1 MGLKDFVVDCVD
13 KKSRLIVTLLFLMS
27 TFHVVLIAL
36 PGNVGAPTLYVGGL
50 GPGNHTT
57 IQDAVDAASPGDT
70 VFIFAGIYEESVLVN
85 KTLSLVGEDKDLTI
99 LESGS
104 KRYVILVTADWVN
117 ITGLTI
123 TDKWAVGLELE
134 NADNC
139 TIDGIVI
146 PRGDPGVHLKYS
158 SNNSITNNI
167 FSKSGIDLSHSS
179 NNWISNNWLSN
190 SFYGIYI
197 RDSGDNSIVGNVISD
212 NWYGIYLQDSIST
225 TILSN
230 VLTNNGILL
239 EGNSLEYWNSHTIGS
254 SNIVNGRTLYYW
266 SNVVHGSVPSNAG
279 QVILA
284 NCSNVHV
291 EGLSLS
297 NVSLGI
303 QLGFSSGNVI
313 SNNLVSGNI
322 DGISLVHSENNAI
335 IHNAASENHD
345 AISLYYSNNNTLANN
360 TALYSYTGIR
370 IGRSFGNVV
379 EANVVNLS
387 RWDGLILYF
396 SELTHLSGNN
406 IVGNGYHGI
415 GLHHSETNQISNN
428 SISNNSHGI
437 SLINSDGNIVSGNN
451 VTFNRYY
458 GIYLWDSGGNLI
470 FHNNFINNSVQ
481 TRPGTRTNSWS
492 SGYPSGGNFWSDY
505 EGVDEKSGPFQDGL
519 GRDGIGD
526 VPYVIQESFVKDWYP
541 FMEPVELPL
550 EPFTDNIPLCNI
562 TGPPNGTEIHGTHI
576 IFGTAYDSDG
586 IVAAVEVRIDDG
598 DEWVQTD
605 GTTSWTFPWNT
616 SLVSDGKHTLYA
628 RSYDGFRYSNE
639 VSIILIVDNTPE
651 AEEDWFWEA
660 ILLLA
665 AVVSLNLIT
674 IRLLLRGW
682 QREQR

>member
-1 MGLKDFVVDCVD
+1 MGQKDVVVECLD
-13 KKSRLIVTLLFLMS
+13 KKSRLIVCLLFLVG
-27 TFHVVLIAL
+27 TFHVVLLAL
-36 PGNVGAPTLYVGGL
+36 PGIVTAPTLYVGGS
-50 GPGNHTT
+50 GPGNYTT
-57 IQDAVDAASPGDT
+57 IQSAVDAASPGDS
-70 VFIFAGIYEESVLVN
+70 VFIFAGTYEESVLVN

-99 LESGS
+99 LGSGS
-104 KRYVILVTADWVN
+104 KLYVILVTADWVN

-139 TIDGIVI
+139 TIDSIVI
-146 PRGDPGVHLKYS
+146 SQGYPGVHLKH
-158 SNNSITNNI
+158 SNYNSLTNT
-167 FSKSGIDLSHSS
+167 FFTKSGILLSHSN

-190 SFYGIYI
+190 SFYGIHI
-197 RDSGDNSIVGNVISD
+197 RDSGDNSIASNVISD
-212 NWYGIYLQDSIST
+212 SWYGIYLQDTTTT
-225 TILSN
+225 TITSN

-254 SNIVNGRTLYYW
+254 SNIVNGRTLYYS
-266 SNVVHGSVPSNAG
+266 SNVIHGSVPSNAG

-284 NCSNVHV
+284 NCSNVLV

-313 SNNLVSGNI
+313 SDNLVSGNF
-322 DGISLVHSENNAI
+322 DGISLAYSENNTI
-335 IHNAASENHD
+335 IHNAASENQE
-345 AISLYYSNNNTLANN
+345 AISLFYSDNNTVKNN
-360 TALYSYTGIR
+360 TALYSTVGIN

-379 EANVVNLS
+379 ESNIVSMS
-387 RWDGLILYF
+387 RSAGLILYF
-396 SELTHLSGNN
+396 SEGSWLSGNN
-406 IVGNGYHGI
+406 IHGNDGHGI
-415 GLHHSETNQISNN
+415 ALHYSKENQIVNN

-437 SLINSDGNIVSGNN
+437 HLINSDSNVVSGNS
-451 VTFNRYY
+451 VTSNRFY

-470 FHNNFINNSVQ
+470 FQNNFVNNSIQ
-481 TRPGTRTNSWS
+481 THPGTRTNSWS

-505 EGVDEKSGPFQDGL
+505 EGVDEKNGPFQDGP

-541 FMEPVELPL
+541 FMKPVKLPL

-562 TGPPNGTEIHGTHI
+562 TGPPAGAEIHGTHI
-576 IFGTAYDSDG
+576 IFGTAFDSDG
-586 IVAAVEVRIDDG
+586 IIWAVEVRIDDG
-598 DEWVQTD
+598 EWVQTD

-616 SLVSDGKHTLYA
+616 SHVSDGKHTLYA
-628 RSYDGFRYSNE
+628 RSHDGFRYSNE
-639 VSIILIVDNTPE
+639 VSIILLVDNTPK
-651 AEEDWFWEA
+651 AQEDWFWEA

-665 AVVSLNLIT
+665 AMVSLNLIT

-682 QREQR
+682 RRKQR